1 MPNTKISAL
10 TSATT
15 PLAGTEVLP
24 VVQSS
29 TTTQVSVENLTA
41 GRAVSA
47 LNFSVTGATIPTNG
61 IYLSA
66 TNSLGTSTNGT
77 LRSTYDASGNFSV
90 GTLSATGRIT
100 AGALRTTSSGE
111 FLGGINSLDTTTGG
125 AAGVGGVVTFSGD
138 TQGAGYKQFAA
149 VLGGKENSTLTDV
162 AGYLAFYTRPAGGN
176 LTERARFDR
185 LGNLGVGITSPQ
197 ARLQVLDTLKISNAG
212 QSQGSLI
219 LGDGSSTSFNV
230 GLARWNGVTN
240 APGTGGMGY
249 FAQGSTNGGGHYF
262 YTDDAAV
269 GSMTLRVSISPAVG
283 DLKILTGN
291 VIINTAAKGITTASA
306 ISLNFGTNTSTTGMT
321 LDTSNN
327 LNVLGSY
334 TANSVAVPTIS
345 STSTLTNK
353 RVTPRV
359 SITTSSAT
367 PTINTDSVDV
377 YGLTAQ
383 AVDITSFSTNLSG
396 TPTDGQLLRIYI
408 VGTAARAITWGASFE
423 ASTTPLPTTT
433 VTTNRLDVGFVWN
446 AATSKWRCLA
456 SA

>member
-10 TSATT
+10 TSSTT

-29 TTTQVSVENLTA
+29 TTTQVSVANLTA
-41 GRAVSA
+41 GRAVSG
-47 LNFSVTGATIPTNG
+47 LSFSAATFGAPASTTLSLQANATTYATI
-61 IYLSA
+61 L
-66 TNSLGTSTNGT
+66 
-77 LRSTYDASGNFSV
+77 
-90 GTLSATGRIT
+90 
-100 AGALRTTSSGE
+100 
-111 FLGGINSLDTTTGG
+111 
-125 AAGVGGVVTFSGD
+125 
-138 TQGAGYKQFAA
+138 GAGTNNGF
-149 VLGGKENSTLTDV
+149 
-162 AGYLAFYTRPAGGN
+162 F
-176 LTERARFDR
+176 
-185 LGNLGVGITSPQ
+185 GIGTTSPQ

-240 APGTGGMGY
+240 AAGTSGMGY
-249 FAQGSTNGGGHYF
+249 FAQGSVNGGGHYF

-291 VIINTAAKGITTASA
+291 VIINTAAKGITTGSS

-359 SITTSSAT
+359 STTTSSAT
-367 PTINTDSVDV
+367 PTINTDNVDV

>member
-1 MPNTKISAL
+1 MLNFFLLLTVFLTVFFLLASVHLVGKELYMLLPITVIPFFTLLLTLTIRLRYPNTKISAL
-10 TSATT
+10 TSAST

-24 VVQSS
+24 IVQSS
-29 TTTQVSVENLTA
+29 TTTQVTVANLTS
-41 GRAVSA
+41 GRAVNTGQ
-47 LNFSVTGATIPTNG
+47 LSVVAAQSTDSQVRIRNSTTRAAANQYGIRFADSSNETNAF
-61 IYLSA
+61 IYAEQKS
-66 TNSLGTSTNGT
+66 
-77 LRSTYDASGNFSV
+77 SGNNSSELVF
-90 GTLSATGRIT
+90 GTNNG
-100 AGALRTTSSGE
+100 
-111 FLGGINSLDTTTGG
+111 TGG
-125 AAGVGGVVTFSGD
+125 ALLTSGVE
-138 TQGAGYKQFAA
+138 
-149 VLGGKENSTLTDV
+149 LM
-162 AGYLAFYTRPAGGN
+162 R
-176 LTERARFDR
+176 
-185 LGNLGVGITSPQ
+185 GI
-197 ARLQVLDTLKISNAG
+197 
-212 QSQGSLI
+212 
-219 LGDGSSTSFNV
+219 
-230 GLARWNGVTN
+230 
-240 APGTGGMGY
+240 GTGDIKIVTG
-249 FAQGSTNGGGHYF
+249 NI
-262 YTDDAAV
+262 
-269 GSMTLRVSISPAVG
+269 SIS
-283 DLKILTGN
+283 
-291 VIINTAAKGITTASA
+291 TAAKGITTGSS
-306 ISLNFGTNTSTTGMT
+306 ISLGFGTNGSTTGMT

-359 SITTSSAT
+359 STTTSSAT
-367 PTINTDSVDV
+367 PTINTDNVDV

>member
-47 LNFSVTGATIPTNG
+47 LNLSVTGATIPTNG

-66 TNSLGTSTNGT
+66 TNSLGTATNGT

-111 FLGGINSLDTTTGG
+111 FLGGINALDTTTGG
-125 AAGVGGVVTFSGD
+125 AAGVGGVITFSGD
-138 TQGAGYKQFAA
+138 TQGAGYKQFSA
-149 VLGGKENSTLTDV
+149 VLGGKQNSTLTDF
-162 AGYLAFYTRPAGGN
+162 AGYLAFYTRPGGGN
-176 LTERARFDR
+176 LTERGRF
-185 LGNLGVGITSPQ
+185 
-197 ARLQVLDTLKISNAG
+197 NA
-212 QSQGSLI
+212 
-219 LGDGSSTSFNV
+219 DGSFNV
-230 GLARWNGVTN
+230 I
-240 APGTGGMGY
+240 GT
-249 FAQGSTNGGGHYF
+249 
-262 YTDDAAV
+262 
-269 GSMTLRVSISPAVG
+269 IS
-283 DLKILTGN
+283 
-291 VIINTAAKGITTASA
+291 S
-306 ISLNFGTNTSTTGMT
+306 
-321 LDTSNN
+321 
-327 LNVLGSY
+327 
-334 TANSVAVPTIS
+334 NSVAVPTIS

-359 SITTSSAT
+359 STTTSSAT
-367 PTINTDSVDV
+367 PTINTDNVDV

-423 ASTTPLPTTT
+423 PSTTPLPTTT

>member
-1 MPNTKISAL
+1 MPNSKISAL

-24 VVQSS
+24 IVQSS
-29 TTTQVSVENLTA
+29 TTTQVTVANLTA
-41 GRAVSA
+41 GRAVSGTS
-47 LNFSVTGATIPTNG
+47 FSVTGSTIPTNG
-61 IYLSA
+61 IYLPA
-66 TNSLGTSTNGT
+66 TNSVGISTNGI
-77 LRSTYDASGNFSV
+77 LRSTYDASGNV
-90 GTLSATGRIT
+90 GFGVTP
-100 AGALRTTSSGE
+100 GAWSSGWKALE
-111 FLGGINSLDTTTGG
+111 S
-125 AAGVGGVVTFSGD
+125 
-138 TQGAGYKQFAA
+138 
-149 VLGGKENSTLTDV
+149 
-162 AGYLAFYTRPAGGN
+162 GYLGNAFTSNAAN
-176 LTERARFDR
+176 SS
-185 LGNLGVGITSPQ
+185 GITS
-197 ARLQVLDTLKISNAG
+197 NA
-212 QSQGSLI
+212 
-219 LGDGSSTSFNV
+219 
-230 GLARWNGVTN
+230 
-240 APGTGGMGY
+240 
-249 FAQGSTNGGGHYF
+249 
-262 YTDDAAV
+262 
-269 GSMTLRVSISPAVG
+269 
-283 DLKILTGN
+283 ILTGAGWKYGVN
-291 VIINTAAKGITTASA
+291 GFANFMAVGNNTGQYVWYNAPSGVAGNAITFTQVM
-306 ISLNFGTNTSTTGMT
+306 G
-321 LDTSNN
+321 LDTSGN
-327 LNVLGSY
+327 LSITGNY

-359 SITTSSAT
+359 STTTSSAT